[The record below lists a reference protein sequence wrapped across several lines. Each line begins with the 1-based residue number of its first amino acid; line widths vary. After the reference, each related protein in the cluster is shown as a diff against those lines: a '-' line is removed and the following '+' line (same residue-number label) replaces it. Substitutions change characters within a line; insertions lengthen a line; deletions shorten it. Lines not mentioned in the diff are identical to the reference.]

1 MSNIEEESKQE
12 EKEEPLDISK
22 ENQKL
27 YEKLMQDLG
36 FSNEEE
42 KSKAKNCDIEKSYQT
57 FLKIQENNINKN
69 EFIPQKKSQ
78 KSLITRINE
87 LQEELNSV
95 SKEINDYV
103 ELYSDNTL
111 LKKES
116 NFYKISDELKI
127 YSTKLNNI
135 INSDLY
141 KNSLTPKQI
150 ISSDKNGLKSQIKT
164 NLENYTNSTSRLMEL
179 ISQEKENFINQKS
192 KDTTTHNVFINK
204 FFYENN
210 EINNN
215 FEANILEIEKELI
228 KIEILVG
235 TKKLDME
242 ENLNITQI
250 LNKLLKTVSEKKFQ
264 LFKEKTLTELNQ
276 ILDEVINEK
285 EISIEKSEYFVKLK
299 ELYAIYEVYE
309 NYDEVMKYIKKRL
322 LAILDIHEKS
332 TNFNTDLEFLQ
343 KIIYEN
349 EKQFCVL
356 GKKYNETFEEID
368 GLEKIL
374 KELKNLD
381 KSNKKSRRNCCRRSG
396 KGF

>member
-12 EKEEPLDISK
+12 EKEEPLDITK

-57 FLKIQENNINKN
+57 LLKIQENNINKN

-116 NFYKISDELKI
+116 NFNKISDELKI

-150 ISSDKNGLKSQIKT
+150 LSSDKNGLKTQIKT

-210 EINNN
+210 EVNNN
-215 FEANILEIEKELI
+215 FETNLLEIEKELI
-228 KIEILVG
+228 KIETLVG

-299 ELYAIYEVYE
+299 ELYTIYEVYE

-343 KIIYEN
+343 KIIDEN

-381 KSNKKSRRNCCRRSG
+381 KY
-396 KGF
+396 FE